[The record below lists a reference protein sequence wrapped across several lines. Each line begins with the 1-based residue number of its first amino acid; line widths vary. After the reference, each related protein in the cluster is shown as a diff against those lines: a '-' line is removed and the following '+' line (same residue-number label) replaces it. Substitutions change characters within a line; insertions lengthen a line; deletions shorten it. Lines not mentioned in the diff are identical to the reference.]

1 MYDEDSVHLKQKSHV
16 PLVRDYL
23 KNYRNKMGYSAEYLS
38 RELDV
43 SAVYYRQIEGGQRGK
58 RLPIELV
65 IKLIILLHV
74 DPLEFLKA
82 EATYLSAYEEL
93 NGIKKYKKIRW

>member
-1 MYDEDSVHLKQKSHV
+1 MYEEDSKYSKQKSHV

-23 KNYRNKMGYSAEYLS
+23 KNYRNKMGYSAEFLS

-82 EATYLSAYEEL
+82 EARYLSAYEEL

>member
-1 MYDEDSVHLKQKSHV
+1 MYDEDSVLLKQKSHV
-16 PLVRDYL
+16 PLIRDYL

-74 DPLEFLKA
+74 DPLEFLKS

>member
-1 MYDEDSVHLKQKSHV
+1 MLESESTRLYKNQPV

-23 KNYRNKMGYSAEYLS
+23 KEYRNKMGYSAEVLS

-82 EATYLSAYEEL
+82 EALYLSAYEDL
-93 NGIKKYKKIRW
+93 NGIKKHKKIRW

>member
-1 MYDEDSVHLKQKSHV
+1 MYDENSIRLKQKSNV

-23 KNYRNKMGYSAEYLS
+23 KTYRNKMGYSAEYLS

-58 RLPIELV
+58 RLSIELV

-74 DPLEFLKA
+74 DPLEFLRA

-93 NGIKKYKKIRW
+93 NDIKKYKKIRW